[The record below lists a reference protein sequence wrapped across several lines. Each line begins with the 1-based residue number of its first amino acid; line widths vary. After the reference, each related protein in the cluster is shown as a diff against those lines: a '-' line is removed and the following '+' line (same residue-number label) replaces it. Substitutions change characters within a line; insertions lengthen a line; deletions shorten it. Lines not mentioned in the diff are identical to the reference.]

1 MDFMEGIKLMSLGE
15 VLSKLSDA
23 IKSFVKD
30 VRDLSEDNESVSLTE
45 IRELRNFA
53 REKIDEGVDPLENTR
68 IINLLNVFVEDK
80 NFIELTKEDAD
91 EWLEFLEAIEAGI
104 RKGDISLTE
113 KEEKELKDIER
124 LTEKIKSLIRK

>member
-1 MDFMEGIKLMSLGE
+1 MEGIKLMSLGE